1 MISAHDP
8 RLHSK
13 LRAAASRKT
22 GGLTTEVYVHGIYD
36 RKKKRGTW
44 IATQISRREIRY
56 RELSAKIVRAS
67 EAEMETTM
75 RSIRLRLRNCECDLR
90 LMMPRLMVEMGQPGI
105 DRSIVNVIRDVFK
118 VEEAKMP
125 WMKTRWRENIAVDVK
140 DRNREDAGWGIRSI
154 AIIGA
159 LDTS

>member
-1 MISAHDP
+1 
-8 RLHSK
+8 
-13 LRAAASRKT
+13 
-22 GGLTTEVYVHGIYD
+22 
-36 RKKKRGTW
+36 
-44 IATQISRREIRY
+44 
-56 RELSAKIVRAS
+56 
-67 EAEMETTM
+67 
-75 RSIRLRLRNCECDLR
+75 
-90 LMMPRLMVEMGQPGI
+90 MMPRLMVEMGQPGI